1 MVWGQYNMAVNSIE
15 LLRALGLSTYE
26 ADVYNALLRVEQAKV
41 QDLAQVTAV
50 PRPQIYVALGSLLDK
65 GLCRE
70 IKGKVTFYAAVAPG
84 TAFRGTLKQEEE
96 LLKAKAEGIRALD
109 EEHHRLSPESI
120 PQSFVQVLRGR
131 QVKNEIDGLVAS
143 AKEELLITL
152 KYAQEQSPKSL
163 AGAVKAETA
172 LLERGVRVRCIYER
186 QSLARPEV
194 RSALELLAGRGEEVR
209 VIESVPMDMMVFDR
223 RSALF
228 SLNALLGGV
237 TVFTFTHP
245 SLVETMRL
253 SFDRLWEQGEDLK
266 ENLADSGGAG
276 A

>member
-1 MVWGQYNMAVNSIE
+1 VAVNSIE

-26 ADVYNALLRVEQAKV
+26 AEVYNALLRVEQAKV
-41 QDLAQVTAV
+41 QDLAQVTPV

-84 TAFRGTLKQEEE
+84 TAFRTTLRQEEE
-96 LLKAKAEGIRALD
+96 SLKAKAEGIRAL
-109 EEHHRLSPESI
+109 EAEHRKLSPASV
-120 PQSFVQVLRGR
+120 PPDFVQVLRGR
-131 QVKNEIDGLVAS
+131 QVKHEIDSLAAG

-152 KYAQEQSPKSL
+152 KYAQEQTPKSL
-163 AGAVKAETA
+163 AGAVKSETA

-186 QSLARPEV
+186 QSLERPEV

-223 RSALF
+223 GSALF
-228 SLNALLGGV
+228 SLNALRGGV

-253 SFDRLWEQGEDLK
+253 SFDRLWEQGQDLK
-266 ENLADSGGAG
+266 EHLADGGEAG